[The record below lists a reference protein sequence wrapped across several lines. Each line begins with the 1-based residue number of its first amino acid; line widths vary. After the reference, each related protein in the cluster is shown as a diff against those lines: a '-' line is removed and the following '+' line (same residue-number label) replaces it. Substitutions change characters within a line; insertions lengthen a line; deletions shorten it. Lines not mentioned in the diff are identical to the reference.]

1 MQPSTLPKFLD
12 FVDAM
17 TRFYLNFL
25 SFKSWGLLHTYTPGH
40 CVPAS
45 ISKKHMV
52 YSNAFLI
59 FPFNYS
65 LRCGAFWATK
75 SARLGVTVPLA
86 HLKPKIDS
94 ALLTGERAGHV
105 TKFSELAALS
115 DCITSLHYF

>member
-1 MQPSTLPKFLD
+1 
-12 FVDAM
+12 
-17 TRFYLNFL
+17 
-25 SFKSWGLLHTYTPGH
+25 
-40 CVPAS
+40 
-45 ISKKHMV
+45 MV

-115 DCITSLHYF
+115 DCITSLHYFLNLKVFSFFYVLSDFIQCTD